1 MLPRTGGATMAER
14 EASEVVV
21 RCHDGL
27 GMCIGGGQVRDMIGP
42 PRDQAAL
49 AAVLAACAGC
59 TSGGSTTAAT
69 PAAPAGG
76 VPLQRDYVN
85 TIRQVLPSVVEIKTH
100 LALALGWSL
109 TRPVIS

>member
-1 MLPRTGGATMAER
+1 
-14 EASEVVV
+14 V
-21 RCHDGL
+21 
-27 GMCIGGGQVRDMIGP
+27 
-42 PRDQAAL
+42 AAL

-69 PAAPAGG
+69 PAAAATAPAAPAGG
-76 VPLQRDYVN
+76 VPLQQDYVN

>member
-1 MLPRTGGATMAER
+1 M
-14 EASEVVV
+14 
-21 RCHDGL
+21 
-27 GMCIGGGQVRDMIGP
+27 
-42 PRDQAAL
+42 AAL

-59 TSGGSTTAAT
+59 TSGGSTAAAT